1 MAAQKMPGMSPQA
14 MAFIERLK
22 GEAITLPSADNILQY
37 RLDTRASYVPTVK
50 TALELYDL
58 KIEDINING
67 TPCLQVGSSDWSQ
80 HDGLCILYCYGGG
93 MVEGSP
99 YEDLII
105 TAGLAHHLSARVVSV
120 DYRLAPEHPYP
131 AAQQDVASVYPVL
144 LDHYGASRLALA
156 GESSGGN
163 LALALMVQLRDQK
176 IDLPLC
182 AALFSPWVDL
192 SSQGDSH
199 EFNDDRD
206 PTLNTAWVNA
216 AARLYAPNQA
226 LDDPAISPLYAEL
239 SGLPPIIISTGSSDL
254 LLSGCLSLARK
265 LRDSNVDCDLR
276 VWEGLWHV
284 FEFYDEIPEA
294 AQSIREMADF
304 IGAHSS

>member
-1 MAAQKMPGMSPQA
+1 MSPQA
-14 MAFIERLK
+14 RAFIERLK

-37 RLDTRASYVPTVK
+37 RLDTRASYEPTVK
-50 TALELYDL
+50 RAIEKYDL
-58 KIEDINING
+58 EIEAIHING
-67 TPCLQVGSSDWSQ
+67 TACLQINPSDWSA

-93 MVEGSP
+93 MVEGGP

-105 TAGLAHHLSARVVSV
+105 TTGLAHHLSARVVSV

-131 AAQQDVASVYPVL
+131 AAQRDVTRVYAVL
-144 LDHYGASRLALA
+144 LDDYGASRLALA

-192 SSQGDSH
+192 SSRGDNH
-199 EFNDDRD
+199 EINDDRD

-216 AARLYAPNQA
+216 AANLYAPNQA

-239 SGLPPIIISTGSSDL
+239 NGLPPIIISTGSRDL

-265 LRDSNVDCDLR
+265 LRDSGVDCDLR

-304 IGAHSS
+304 IRAHSS

>member
-1 MAAQKMPGMSPQA
+1 MAALKMPGMSPQA
-14 MAFIERLK
+14 RAFIERLK

-37 RLDTRASYVPTVK
+37 RLDTRASYEPTVK
-50 TALELYDL
+50 RAIEKYALE
-58 KIEDINING
+58 IEAIHIDG
-67 TPCLQVGSSDWSQ
+67 TPCLQINPSDWSA

-93 MVEGSP
+93 MVEGGP

-105 TAGLAHHLSARVVSV
+105 TTGLAHHLSARVVSV

-131 AAQQDVASVYPVL
+131 AAQQDVTRVYAVL
-144 LDHYGASRLALA
+144 LDDYGASRLALA

-192 SSQGDSH
+192 SSRGDNL
-199 EFNDDRD
+199 EINDDRD

-216 AARLYAPNQA
+216 AASLYAPNQA

-239 SGLPPIIISTGSSDL
+239 NGLPPIIISTGSRDL

-265 LRDSNVDCDLR
+265 LRDSGVDCDLR

-304 IGAHSS
+304 IRAHSS